1 MKIEEQAM
9 SLSPFAFTACELLDV
24 MMSVASEVKSM
35 LDDAKSK
42 PENERF
48 LSLEQL
54 DSYRGSHNI
63 QALMKT
69 NARKM
74 AEQDELMD
82 MASDSLNI
90 IGACLLQN
98 TLDGKQGFS
107 FIASDTPYVIRA
119 RLLQNTP
126 DGKQGEVLY
135 SSLLSCV
142 TMALG
147 SLFTSHKIRTLEVF
161 RVAIGQSKVSYYPL
175 PNDTIAFGPFNK
187 NTQKR
192 WKKPVVSAQTR
203 LEDRTRDLK
212 IDKLMNELK
221 RLRIVLKL
229 HELMSNRR
237 GPYVSMQLLSRW
249 KNVIGL
255 NIGIGVFL
263 RKYPHIFEIFTHPV
277 KKNLCC
283 KITKKMVDLIEE
295 EDKVI
300 KESEIVAVQRLKKLL
315 MVSTNGILH
324 IHALRLIRRELGLPE
339 DFRESILLKY
349 SSDFKLVDLENV
361 ALVSRDE
368 SLAVADVE
376 KWREKEYREKWLSE
390 FETRYA
396 FQIHFPT
403 GFKIEKGFR
412 EKLKNWQRLPYL
424 KPYERKE
431 VVRVRT
437 CGGVERFEKRVVSI
451 LHEFLSLTVEKMVEI
466 ERLSH
471 FRKDFSMEINVLELL
486 LKHPGIFYI
495 STKGSTQTVFL
506 REAYNQGSLIE
517 PNHIYM
523 VRRKMLHLVLL
534 GCRNSRELQPQKDI
548 KESRNNIVCN
558 EVRGG
563 PRAGDWVIPILESFD
578 EQNPDDNHS
587 EISVSSEEEIN
598 EYYDNGCGQHDT

>member
-1 MKIEEQAM
+1 
-9 SLSPFAFTACELLDV
+9 
-24 MMSVASEVKSM
+24 
-35 LDDAKSK
+35 
-42 PENERF
+42 
-48 LSLEQL
+48 
-54 DSYRGSHNI
+54 
-63 QALMKT
+63 
-69 NARKM
+69 
-74 AEQDELMD
+74 
-82 MASDSLNI
+82 
-90 IGACLLQN
+90 
-98 TLDGKQGFS
+98 
-107 FIASDTPYVIRA
+107 
-119 RLLQNTP
+119 
-126 DGKQGEVLY
+126 
-135 SSLLSCV
+135 
-142 TMALG
+142 MALG

-161 RVAIGQSKVSYYPL
+161 RVAIGQRKVSYYPL
-175 PNDTIAFGPFNK
+175 LNDTIAFGPFNK

-203 LEDRTRDLK
+203 LEDRIRDLK

-237 GPYVSMQLLSRW
+237 GPY
-249 KNVIGL
+249 
-255 NIGIGVFL
+255 
-263 RKYPHIFEIFTHPV
+263 
-277 KKNLCC
+277 
-283 KITKKMVDLIEE
+283 MVDLIEE

-300 KESEIVAVQRLKKLL
+300 KESEIVVVQRLKKLL
-315 MVSTNGILH
+315 MISTNGILH

-349 SSDFKLVDLENV
+349 SSDFKLVDLEIV
-361 ALVSRDE
+361 ALVPRDE

-424 KPYERKE
+424 KPYEKKE

-495 STKGSTQTVFL
+495 STKGSTQTVLL
-506 REAYNQGSLIE
+506 REAYN
-517 PNHIYM
+517 
-523 VRRKMLHLVLL
+523 
-534 GCRNSRELQPQKDI
+534 
-548 KESRNNIVCN
+548 
-558 EVRGG
+558 
-563 PRAGDWVIPILESFD
+563 
-578 EQNPDDNHS
+578 
-587 EISVSSEEEIN
+587 
-598 EYYDNGCGQHDT
+598 